1 MTERPIIFNAD
12 MVRAVLNGSK
22 TQTRRV
28 IQSAAKN
35 MQARGHEVISHR
47 APGDKWYGD
56 YVYSMRDRSGVWQD
70 FTNEQFLAKCPF
82 GAVGDRLWVRETFAT
97 LEPGSYEPVTPCD
110 GYAQVVRYAASD
122 RLANSDRDVRG
133 FNWRPSIHM
142 PRWASRITLEITG
155 VRVERLQDIS
165 HRDACREGL
174 FREEYNWRENEFP
187 LDDIAY
193 RTSPTAKTRFSCPK
207 QCFQELWESI
217 YKPESWQANPWVWVI
232 EFRRV
237 EDE

>member
-1 MTERPIIFNAD
+1 MREHPIILNED
-12 MVRAVLNGSK
+12 MVRAVLTGSK
-22 TQTRRV
+22 TQARQPVKPVKGYEHDNICRPDLAIAAHKV
-28 IQSAAKN
+28 WWHGEFENVGVLQS
-35 MQARGHEVISHR
+35 
-47 APGDKWYGD
+47 
-56 YVYSMRDRSGVWQD
+56 
-70 FTNEQFLAKCPF
+70 CPL
-82 GAVGDRLWVRETFAT
+82 GQPGDRLWVREKFAAFDADWCFPGRPHD
-97 LEPGSYEPVTPCD
+97 LRDGPWPNFIYPANGGKEPPKGTC
-110 GYAQVVRYAASD
+110 
-122 RLANSDRDVRG
+122 
-133 FNWRPSIHM
+133 RPSVNM

-232 EFRRV
+232 EFKRV
-237 EDE
+237 EGE